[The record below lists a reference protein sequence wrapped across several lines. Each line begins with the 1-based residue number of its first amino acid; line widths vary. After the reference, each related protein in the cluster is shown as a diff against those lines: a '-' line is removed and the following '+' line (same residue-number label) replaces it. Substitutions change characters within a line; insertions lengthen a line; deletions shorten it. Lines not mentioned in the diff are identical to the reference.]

1 MTFTPTVHALSPAAP
16 FPWPLQVTSLCCSV
30 SPGPGSACGARRP
43 SPLPAAG
50 GPCRLPRGTG
60 TGSAPVARASLHT
73 EGWPQGPCPLSR
85 DASPVWGHR
94 CLCDCPQPSLL
105 SGPRA
110 SPSCWLCPPRAQ
122 ATQPSS
128 QDPHGALSPL
138 NLNITSRPG
147 PPVVE
152 GTAVSPGYPPGL
164 GVHTLAR
171 RRGWGRG
178 ERARGLSLGGGVP
191 GRWTSGATRPRAHLG
206 VPPPPRA
213 GQPLGASGHPLRS
226 PVVITRWQVN
236 EFKVTFLITF
246 RRLSGAL
253 GGLRLLLHNH
263 RGSTGSAVLS
273 LGCGEGSPPPP
284 APVTSVLEK
293 IRFQMPIRLVTY

>member
-1 MTFTPTVHALSPAAP
+1 MTFTPTVHALSPAAR
-16 FPWPLQVTSLCCSV
+16 FPWRLQVTSLCCSV

-178 ERARGLSLGGGVP
+178 ERARGLSLGGGC
-191 GRWTSGATRPRAHLG
+191 RGAGPR
-206 VPPPPRA
+206 VPPGPGPTWECLPRR
-213 GQPLGASGHPLRS
+213 GQGSLWERQGTRSG
-226 PVVITRWQVN
+226 
-236 EFKVTFLITF
+236 
-246 RRLSGAL
+246 RR
-253 GGLRLLLHNH
+253 
-263 RGSTGSAVLS
+263 
-273 LGCGEGSPPPP
+273 
-284 APVTSVLEK
+284 
-293 IRFQMPIRLVTY
+293 